1 MTIKNEK
8 PPKLATWLVTK
19 FLGDKFEE
27 EMLGDLQEIYEARV
41 QERGRFFA
49 SLMYWLDAIH
59 LLGGF
64 SSRRVARS
72 GQAIM
77 LGNMTKVA
85 WRNAAR
91 QKQFSVLNVI
101 GLSLGIS
108 VSLIIALFVYNEM
121 SYDTFHS
128 KSDRIYR
135 INQPLIWD
143 DWDVQFA
150 STGPNV
156 AIALR
161 QDAPEFEQV
170 TRLLALGEQTI
181 NANTDG
187 DKEYN
192 LMTEDRCF
200 AADDNFFEVF
210 SFKFIIGNPS
220 TALIKPNSI
229 VVTAST
235 AKRYFGDSDPI
246 GKTISIKSKKG
257 EWDSYTVTGLLED
270 VPSQS
275 HIQFDMLISMSTL
288 KPILD
293 RDDWKWIWTAFST
306 YGLVKEGTD
315 VRALEHKIQSIPPRW
330 APLTTERIFNQTFEE
345 YTRGK
350 AWALYMQ
357 PLEKIYLADQPGN
370 HRFGPSGNP
379 QTIKIF
385 GVVGVLVLVLS
396 CINFMNLSTARSSNR
411 AKEVGIRKVM
421 GSERASLIR
430 QFIFESI
437 LFVLV
442 STLIA
447 LLITKVSLPTFNILA
462 MKHLSFTP
470 YLSNVWVL
478 GGVILFVIILG
489 TLAGVYPAWY
499 LSAFRPIE
507 TLKGKASAGFKGKGI
522 RNGLVVFQFTISITL
537 IICTFFVQRQLTYV
551 TTLDLGIEKSNV
563 LQIHNIE
570 QLGFD
575 TEVLKNEL
583 KSNRAFSHVGKSFAI
598 PPNFWDG
605 ERYRADRPENPAI
618 DINNVRADG
627 EYMELLGVTFLA
639 GRNFDESR
647 ATDKYGIILNE
658 EAVKALGWGSKE
670 TYSSD
675 SPIGKFVVQAFDR
688 EEKLEVIGVVKNFNY
703 RSLKQGIDPLMII
716 HPGNDKFWNYGLG
729 SSFLS
734 MRLNPNVI
742 TNTQQLQ
749 SVISDVK
756 ETIAKLDDS
765 VPFKYSFLDEDFDKT
780 FKSDSRVSS
789 ILNIF
794 TGMALTIACLGLFGL
809 AAFSAEQRTK
819 ELGIRKVLGAKTS
832 QLVVLFSS
840 EFARLVVIAIFI
852 AAPLAYLLVDN
863 WLEEFAYRTPI
874 EPAVFVAAIFSSLI
888 IAIATIST
896 QSLMAASKNPVETL
910 KEQ

>member
-1 MTIKNEK
+1 MIVNKQK
-8 PPKLATWLVTK
+8 PPKLATWLATR
-19 FLGDKFEE
+19 FLGEKFEE
-27 EMLGDLQEIYEARV
+27 ELLGDLQEMYEGRTAK
-41 QERGRFFA
+41 RGKYFA
-49 SLMYWLDAIH
+49 DLMYWLDTLH
-59 LLGGF
+59 LCAGF
-64 SSRRVARS
+64 SSRKVARS
-72 GQAIM
+72 GQAVM
-77 LGNMTKVA
+77 LGNLTKVA
-85 WRNAAR
+85 WRNAVR
-91 QKQFSVLNVI
+91 QRQFSVLNVL

-108 VSLIIALFVYNEM
+108 VCLVIAMYVYNEM
-121 SYDTFHS
+121 NYDTFHS
-128 KSDRIYR
+128 KGDRIYR

-156 AIALR
+156 AIALK
-161 QDAPEFEQV
+161 QEAPEFEQV

-192 LMTEDRCF
+192 LVTEDRCF
-200 AADDNFFEVF
+200 AADDNFFDVF
-210 SFKFIIGNPS
+210 SFKFISGNPS
-220 TALIKPNSI
+220 NALLEPNSI
-229 VVTAST
+229 ILTAST
-235 AKRYFGDSDPI
+235 ARRYFGSTDPI
-246 GKTISIKSKKG
+246 GKTIAIKSKKG

-288 KPILD
+288 KSVLD

-350 AWALYMQ
+350 AWTLYMQ
-357 PLEKIYLADQPGN
+357 PLRKIYLAGEPGN

-379 QTIKIF
+379 QTLKIF
-385 GVVGVLVLVLS
+385 SVIGVLVLVLS

-421 GSERASLIR
+421 GSERTSLMR

-437 LFVLV
+437 LFVSV

-447 LLITKVSLPTFNILA
+447 LIITKLSLPTFNILA
-462 MKHLSFTP
+462 MKQLSISP
-470 YLSNVWVL
+470 YLSNIWVV
-478 GGVILFVIILG
+478 GGIIAFVFALG
-489 TLAGVYPAWY
+489 TVAGIYPAWY

-507 TLKGKASAGFKGKGI
+507 TLKGKASAGFNGKAI

-537 IICTFFVQRQLTYV
+537 IICTFFVQRQLNYV
-551 TTLDLGIEKSNV
+551 TTLDLGIEKNNV

-605 ERYRADRPENPAI
+605 ERYRADGPQNPAI

-627 EYMELLGVTFLA
+627 EYLELLGVTFIA
-639 GRNFDESR
+639 GRNFDETR
-647 ATDKYGIILNE
+647 LTDRYGIILNE

-703 RSLKQGIDPLMII
+703 RSLKQSIDPLMIV
-716 HPGNDKFWNYGLG
+716 HPGNDKFWNYGFG

-734 MRLNPNVI
+734 MRLNPNVV

-749 SVISDVK
+749 SVISDVQ

-794 TGMALTIACLGLFGL
+794 TIMALTIACLGLFGL

-832 QLVVLFSS
+832 QLVILFSS
-840 EFARLVVIAIFI
+840 EFARLVVIAVVI
-852 AAPLAYLLVDN
+852 ASPLAYVLVDN
-863 WLEEFAYRTPI
+863 WLEDFAYRTPI
-874 EPAVFVAAIFSSLI
+874 EPIVFVMAILSALI
-888 IAIATIST
+888 IAIATISS
-896 QSLMAASKNPVETL
+896 QSLMAASKNPADTL